1 MDAKGLSSP
10 DAVAI
15 DASATPNRVYVADE
29 NNNRVL
35 GWTDADSFTN
45 GAPADLVIGQPDF
58 ISSNCN
64 ATGAGSLCKPNGVA
78 VDGAGNLYV
87 ADGTNSR
94 VLEYNA
100 PLSTGAAANMV
111 FGQGGS
117 FTSNACNFDG
127 GDILPAL
134 RSPSANDLCS
144 PSGVAVDGAGNL
156 YVADG
161 SNNHRVLEYNTP
173 LNAGSGEIGAG
184 DTTADTVFGQGGNFT
199 SRKCNDGGISAS
211 SLCVP
216 TGVAV
221 DASGNV
227 YVADSVNDRVLEY
240 NTPLSTGTIGD
251 RVFGTCASFTSFAC
265 TGISANSLSDPKGV
279 AVDESGNLYVA
290 DFGNSR
296 VLKYNQPLL
305 AVTATPTATPAG
317 TPTATATATATA
329 TPTAIATSTGGT
341 PTATPT
347 PTSTKTGGTPTAT
360 PTPTSTKTGGT
371 PTATP
376 TPTTKTG
383 GTSTPTATAAT
394 PTPTATATPT
404 ATPTPISEKLT
415 ISPSSLAFGKKVAV
429 GTTSAPKT
437 VTIKNA
443 GKKRTGLAVSIESE
457 SASPSVF
464 AVKSECEKTLDPGKS
479 CNVSVTFTP
488 TNTTP
493 QSGELTIN
501 DNVIGSPQ
509 SVSLSGTGKDPKKK

>member
-1 MDAKGLSSP
+1 VDAKGLSSP

-296 VLKYNQPLL
+296 VLKYDQPLL

-347 PTSTKTGGTPTAT
+347 PT
-360 PTPTSTKTGGT
+360 
-371 PTATP
+371 
-376 TPTTKTG
+376 
-383 GTSTPTATAAT
+383 PTATAAT
-394 PTPTATATPT
+394 PTPT

-415 ISPSSLAFGKKVAV
+415 ISPSSLAFGKTVVV

-457 SASPSVF
+457 SASPPVF
-464 AVKSECEKTLDPGKS
+464 AVESECEETLAPGKS
-479 CNVSVTFTP
+479 CTVSVTFTP
-488 TNTTP
+488 ADTKRQTG
-493 QSGELTIN
+493 SLMIY